1 MRKVLIS
8 LAAATSALAIA
19 SPASA
24 QYYPQPRSGITIGV
38 QYGSPYGYQ
47 TPQYGYG
54 YQSPQYGYGYR
65 APQYGY
71 GYQTPQYGYGYQT
84 PQYGYRAPQYGYSSG
99 APYGN
104 AYGYSNYG
112 QAQAMKVRIDRIQHD
127 LRHLA
132 ENRMISRS
140 EYYNRVAESREI
152 ERRFYRNARDGRGL
166 SAAEMQDVQHRVAHL
181 QQKIARD
188 VRDGRQWGF
197 RW

>member
-8 LAAATSALAIA
+8 LAAAASALAVA
-19 SPASA
+19 TPASA
-24 QYYPQPRSGITIGV
+24 QWYPQPRSGITIGV

-54 YQSPQYGYGYR
+54 YRAPQYGSGYR

-71 GYQTPQYGYGYQT
+71 GYQAPQYGYGYQ
-84 PQYGYRAPQYGYSSG
+84 APQYGYSYG
-99 APYGN
+99 APHGN

-112 QAQAMKVRIDRIQHD
+112 QAQAMKVRIDRIQHN

-166 SAAEMQDVQHRVAHL
+166 SGSEMYDVQIRVARL
-181 QQKIARD
+181 EQTIAHD
-188 VRDGRQWGF
+188 VRDGRRWGF